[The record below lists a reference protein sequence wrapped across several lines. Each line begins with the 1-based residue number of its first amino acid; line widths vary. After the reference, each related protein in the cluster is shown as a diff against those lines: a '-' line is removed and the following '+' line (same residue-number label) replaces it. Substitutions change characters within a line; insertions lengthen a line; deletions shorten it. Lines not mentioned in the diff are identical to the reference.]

1 MFSKE
6 GKENCGLQSLQADS
20 TDNYML
26 CTTQLVFQ
34 EVVFEESEVG
44 RDAKENLVEMN
55 KDGDLKD
62 RIGIQ
67 VY

>member
-1 MFSKE
+1 MVK
-6 GKENCGLQSLQADS
+6 KIAACMSLQADS
-20 TDNYML
+20 ADNYTL

-44 RDAKENLVEMN
+44 RDAKENLAEMN

-67 VY
+67 VYVTP